1 MGGSLLFVL
10 FFKKI
15 PIGGQENT
23 RWGASYLGLPHP
35 ISPPAMLS
43 ILALSPERAVVLL
56 YMLLAL
62 TFVLFMALTIV
73 NLQRGESAVR
83 PLL

>member
-1 MGGSLLFVL
+1 
-10 FFKKI
+10 
-15 PIGGQENT
+15 
-23 RWGASYLGLPHP
+23 
-35 ISPPAMLS
+35 MLS